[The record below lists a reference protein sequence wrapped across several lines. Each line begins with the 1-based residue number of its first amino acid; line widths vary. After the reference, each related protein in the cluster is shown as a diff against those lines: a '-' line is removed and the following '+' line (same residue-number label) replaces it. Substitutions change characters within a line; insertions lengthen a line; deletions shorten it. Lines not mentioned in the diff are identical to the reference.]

1 MDLSGMMPMGGMGQ
15 MGRPGWP
22 MGPQVGLPTQMMM
35 PPGPP
40 PELMYG
46 GQVLI
51 PQEQSYVEN
60 ILRMNRGKVATVYA
74 TYDNNPEWAARVFRG
89 EVENAA
95 RDHVV
100 LSDPQTGQRYI
111 IMMVNIDYLTFDEP
125 LRYPEEIYRP
135 PGAY

>member
-22 MGPQVGLPTQMMM
+22 MGPQVGLPPQMMM